1 MVLPHESDESL
12 CSWLP
17 LARQLTALGYRVVV
31 WDYGG
36 NEPPGG
42 TARTGPVGAQARG
55 GTLALMGASE
65 GAKTSLVAAALLGHA
80 VNGVVS
86 LRRALR

>member
-36 NEPPGG
+36 NEPPEEL
-42 TARTGPVGAQARG
+42 
-55 GTLALMGASE
+55 LALARWVRRHGAARS
-65 GAKTSLVAAALLGHA
+65 
-80 VNGVVS
+80 
-86 LRRALR
+86 R